1 MGQGHFAAELTAKRL
16 EAKAGLAMT
25 TELSRLVSIIE
36 YAQQSARMKA
46 SPVASVTAHDLFALW
61 EKAAQGRIG
70 VLVNP
75 DAGVEDDERWLVV
88 QRLQQSNPPA
98 IKSTVLKPWIELT
111 QEPYTAP
118 KLRQVV
124 SGQSL
129 IAAGTHRNVNQVE
142 GLNEEQK
149 RLPEVD
155 PKTTIDFDE
164 YENSGL
170 VRTDFSTYQSQQWN
184 HWSEHEK
191 TVRETIALYSK
202 LFTLKQQLEE
212 GIVEKALELA
222 WGVGVSVWDS
232 SGGKVAYPLI
242 TRLVELSLDEKTGA
256 IEIRPRDVQ
265 PRLELDWY
273 ASVDIQ
279 GVMAVEKAGREFF
292 QKVTQTLSPFDRGSF
307 EPMLRSAVTHLDPNG
322 VYRPD
327 QGSPEDRSVP
337 KLQANLVVTDTWV
350 LFARPRS
357 TNLFIQ
363 DLERFKEQLD
373 ANPDVLLPEAVC
385 AVVTDPATTNEEVL
399 LPEFRG
405 VSMSGGGDQS
415 TGASSSTASSG
426 KKAKDLFFPKPFND
440 EQVRIV
446 QLLEVSDGV
455 VVQGPPGTGKTH
467 TIANVISHYL
477 ANGKRVL
484 VTSMKDPALAVLRDQ
499 LPDDIRPLA
508 ISLLS
513 TELDGMKQFEHAIHK
528 IASEVQSIDRTATA
542 RQIVHLETNIDALHG
557 QMARLDYE
565 IARWAKANLERI
577 DLDGERIDPQ
587 DAAREVVQ
595 GEGQYEWLEDKL
607 DTSTS
612 FAPVLT
618 NEDIIKLR
626 EARRVLGQDIA
637 YLGAVL
643 PLHAEFPESRLLLQ
657 VHQDLGQFE
666 MLKKKVDAGQVPRLI
681 DSTQQTLAEA
691 TVLLADIESLDAKR
705 VEIANANRSW
715 TETIRNQIAQ
725 GQNTDVFQMLS
736 ALGRDLTKEKEVQK
750 DFYRRP
756 VSLPVGFESDP
767 ELATAVENL
776 ALGQSP
782 FGIKGVFGKGAQKE
796 LLKQVRVLEQA
807 QLQEPEDWRHVLRFL
822 EHRRRLRQLA
832 VRWIALANESGL
844 DALAGTEPEHG
855 LAALQQYR
863 LFEMIVDLVSAE
875 KSVSARAEKLFPS
888 FEPARRV
895 LSDVNATRLLAD
907 ALQHHIA
914 KNRLSIVWATK
925 EQFQKV
931 LQSKTGPIVAELRQ
945 FLEQILGNPS
955 VGDSQLQAQWTTL
968 MAELARVQGLSDS
981 LAVVMD
987 VTARIAENGAP
998 LWAAECRS
1006 PLTMASDSRL
1016 PDNWRMAWRLR
1027 RLATYLNTIDAR
1039 HALKKLMSDRLQV
1052 THDLARAYEDTVSKR
1067 TWLKLAENASPS
1079 IRAALAA
1086 YLTAI
1091 QRIPVTPGAKRAVR
1105 YRKDARDAAS
1115 AANPAVPCWIMPHYR
1130 ISESLPPELGC
1141 FDLVIIDEASQS
1153 DLAALPALL
1162 RAQKVLVVGD
1172 DKQVSPEGVGLEEQ
1186 KVKNLMT
1193 RFLQDQVPTYRPQL
1207 SPDRSLYDLF
1217 KVVFARSAVMLR
1229 EHFRSVPAII
1239 EYSKREFYNHELRP
1253 LRIPRTSERI
1263 DPPLVDVLV
1272 EDGFRSTGDINRPE
1286 AEFIVHEIQK
1296 LVRDERMDRRSIG
1309 VVSLL
1314 ADKQAMHIWEQLTDI
1329 LGPELMRRHHIACGD
1344 ARTFQGKERDVMF
1357 LSMVSAANDR
1367 GAVLSRDTFAQRFNV
1382 AASRA
1387 RDRMYLVRSL
1397 ELDQLSDKD
1406 TLRRGLIAHFSTPF
1420 LQDEESVADL
1430 RARCESPFELE
1441 VYDELTRRGFRV
1453 VPQVKVGSYRIDMV
1467 VEGAND
1473 ERLAIECDGDRY
1485 HGADKWPD
1493 DMKRQRILERAGW
1506 VFWREFASV
1515 FVRRRATVV
1524 EDLLNTLEERGI
1536 EPSTG
1541 ENTPQSVHCEF
1552 RRVRA
1557 SELVLSGLDDA
1568 LATKEDRS
1576 STVKTTAP
1584 EAMHVNN
1591 DPVEMQIEQMAASFS
1606 SQRLRDKG
1614 EVAKS
1619 AEPAAMETAVVVERS
1634 RTQSR
1639 TGTSRTTYSDEALRV
1654 YLDANGFT
1662 SEDNRGKNG
1671 ALWVHLDD
1679 EGSEPARQLAKW
1691 GFKYKA
1697 GRGWWRK

>member
-1 MGQGHFAAELTAKRL
+1 MPHQ
-16 EAKAGLAMT
+16 
-25 TELSRLVSIIE
+25 LSRLVSIIE

-46 SPVASVTAHDLFALW
+46 SPVASVTSHDLFALW
-61 EKAAQGRIG
+61 EKAAQGRVG

-75 DAGVEDDERWLVV
+75 DAAAEDDERWLVI
-88 QRLQQSNPPA
+88 QRLQQSNPPT
-98 IKSTVLKPWIELT
+98 IKSAVLKPWLELA
-111 QEPYTAP
+111 QDPYTAP

-124 SGQSL
+124 TGQSL
-129 IAAGTHRNVNQVE
+129 IAAGTHRKVNEVR
-142 GLNEEQK
+142 GLTEEQK
-149 RLPEVD
+149 RLPAVD
-155 PKTTIDFDE
+155 PKTTIDLGE
-164 YENSGL
+164 YDNSGQ
-170 VRTDFSTYQSQQWN
+170 VRSDFSTYQSQLWN

-191 TVRETIALYSK
+191 AVRETIALYSK

-232 SGGKVAYPLI
+232 SGGKVSYPLI

-256 IEIRPRDVQ
+256 LEIRPRDVH

-279 GVMAVEKAGREFF
+279 GVTAVEKAGREFF
-292 QKVTQTLSPFDRGSF
+292 QKATETLSPFDRGSF

-363 DLERFKEQLD
+363 DLERFKEQFD

-385 AVVTDPATTNEEVL
+385 AVVTDPATTNEEVP

-405 VSMSGGGDQS
+405 VSMSGGGGEF
-415 TGASSSTASSG
+415 TGASSSTASS
-426 KKAKDLFFPKPFND
+426 KKRVKDLFFPKPFND

-542 RQIVHLETNIDALHG
+542 RQIAQLETTIDVLHG

-565 IARWAKANLERI
+565 ITRWAKANLEPV

-607 DTSTS
+607 DTLAS
-612 FAPVLT
+612 FAPTLT

-637 YLGAVL
+637 YIESVL
-643 PLHAEFPESRLLLQ
+643 PSHGEFPQTGLLLQ

-666 MLKKKVDAGQVPRLI
+666 MLQKKVDAGHVPSLV
-681 DSTQQTLAEA
+681 DSSQQTLAA
-691 TVLLADIESLDAKR
+691 CSTLLADIEALDVKR
-705 VEIANANRSW
+705 VEIASACRSW
-715 TETIRNQIAQ
+715 IETVRNQIVQ
-725 GQNTDVFQMLS
+725 GQRAEVFQMLD
-736 ALGRDLTKEKEVQK
+736 ALGRELTQEKEVQRN
-750 DFYRRP
+750 FYRRP
-756 VSLPVGFESDP
+756 VELPVGFENDP
-767 ELATAVENL
+767 EIVAAVANL
-776 ALGQSP
+776 AEEQSP
-782 FGIKGVFGKGAQKE
+782 FGVMGVFGKSAQKQM
-796 LLKQVRVLEQA
+796 LKQVRVLERTD
-807 QLQEPEDWRHVLRFL
+807 LQEVEDWRHVRHFL

-832 VRWIALANESGL
+832 VRWNALAHESGL
-844 DALAGTEPEHG
+844 DSLPGTDPDHG
-855 LAALQQYR
+855 LMALQQFQV
-863 LFEMIVDLVSAE
+863 FELIVVVVAVE
-875 KSVSARAEKLFPS
+875 KSIAKRAGELFPF
-888 FEPARRV
+888 FEPTRRV
-895 LSDVNATRLLAD
+895 MYDAQATRLLAD
-907 ALQHHIA
+907 ALHHHLT
-914 KNRLSIVWATK
+914 KNRLSNVWATK
-925 EQFQKV
+925 EQF
-931 LQSKTGPIVAELRQ
+931 LRALDGKTGAIVSGLRR
-945 FLEQILGNPS
+945 FLADTLGNS
-955 VGDSQLQAQWTTL
+955 AIEAAQMQAQWTTL
-968 MAELARVQGLSDS
+968 MAELARVQGLSDA
-981 LAVVMD
+981 LAVVID

-998 LWAAECRS
+998 LWAAQCRL
-1006 PLTMASDSRL
+1006 PLTTATDPSL
-1016 PDNWRMAWRLR
+1016 PDIWRKAWRLR
-1027 RLATYLNTIDAR
+1027 RLATYLDAIDAQR
-1039 HALKKLMSDRLQV
+1039 ALKKLASERSQV
-1052 THDLARAYEDTVSKR
+1052 TRGLARAYEDTVSKR

-1086 YLTAI
+1086 YLTAMQKI
-1091 QRIPVTPGAKRAVR
+1091 GKGTRGAKRAVR
-1105 YRKDARDAAS
+1105 YRKDARDAAT
-1115 AANPAVPCWIMPHYR
+1115 AANPAVPCWIMPHHR

-1186 KVKNLMT
+1186 KVRNLMT

-1229 EHFRSVPAII
+1229 EHFRCVPAII

-1263 DPPLVDVLV
+1263 DPPLVDVLI
-1272 EDGFRSTGDINRPE
+1272 EDGFRSSGDINRPE
-1286 AEFIVHEIQK
+1286 AEFIVHEIHR
-1296 LVRDERMDRRSIG
+1296 LVRDERMAKRSIG
-1309 VVSLL
+1309 VVALL
-1314 ADKQAMHIWEQLTDI
+1314 ADKQAMYIWERLTDM

-1357 LSMVSAANDR
+1357 LSMVAAVNDR
-1367 GAVLSRDTFAQRFNV
+1367 GAALSRDTFAQRFNV

-1397 ELDQLSDKD
+1397 ELDQLSEKD

-1430 RARCESPFELE
+1430 RARCESPFEVE
-1441 VYDELTRRGFRV
+1441 VYDELTRRGFHV

-1467 VEGAND
+1467 VESSND

-1485 HGADKWPD
+1485 HGADKWAD

-1515 FVRRRATVV
+1515 FVRRRTTVI
-1524 EDLLNTLEERGI
+1524 EDLLNTLRERGI
-1536 EPSTG
+1536 EPSAG
-1541 ENTPQSVHCEF
+1541 ENTPRSVHCEF

-1557 SELVLSGLDDA
+1557 CELILSGFDDV
-1568 LATKEDRS
+1568 LAPKEDGS
-1576 STVKTTAP
+1576 SAVKTKAP
-1584 EAMHVNN
+1584 EAIQVNA
-1591 DPVEMQIEQMAASFS
+1591 DSEDMQTEKTAASFS
-1606 SQRLRDKG
+1606 SQSSSDKG
-1614 EVAKS
+1614 GVSRYTDRAVIE
-1619 AEPAAMETAVVVERS
+1619 AAAVPERS
-1634 RTQSR
+1634 HPQLH

-1654 YLDANGFT
+1654 FLDANGFT
-1662 SEDNRGKNG
+1662 SDDNRGKNG

-1679 EGSEPARQLAKW
+1679 EGSEPARQLVKW

>member
-1 MGQGHFAAELTAKRL
+1 
-16 EAKAGLAMT
+16 MT

-46 SPVASVTAHDLFALW
+46 SPAASVTSHDLFALW
-61 EKAAQGRIG
+61 EMAAQGRIG

-75 DAGVEDDERWLVV
+75 DETEEDDERWLVI

-98 IKSTVLKPWIELT
+98 IKSKLLKPWLELT

-129 IAAGTHRNVNQVE
+129 IAAGTHRKFKQAE
-142 GLNEEQK
+142 GLTEEQA

-155 PKTTIDFDE
+155 PKTTIDLGE
-164 YENSGL
+164 YEHSGQ
-170 VRTDFSTYQSQQWN
+170 VRTDFSTYQSQLWS

-202 LFTLKQQLEE
+202 LFTLKQQFEE

-232 SGGKVAYPLI
+232 SGGKVSYPLI
-242 TRLVELSLDEKTGA
+242 TRLVELSLDETTGA
-256 IEIRPRDVQ
+256 LEIRPRDVQ

-279 GVMAVEKAGREFF
+279 GVTAVEKAGREFF
-292 QKVTQTLSPFDRGSF
+292 QNAMQTLSPFDRGSF
-307 EPMLRSAVTHLDPNG
+307 EPILRSAVTHLDPNG

-337 KLQANLVVTDTWV
+337 KPQANLVVTDTWV

-357 TNLFIQ
+357 TNLFVQ

-373 ANPDVLLPEAVC
+373 AKQDLLLPEAVC

-405 VSMSGGGDQS
+405 VSMSGGGGQSLGASGS
-415 TGASSSTASSG
+415 TGG
-426 KKAKDLFFPKPFND
+426 KAKDLFFPKSFND

-542 RQIVHLETNIDALHG
+542 RQIAQLETTIDVLHG
-557 QMARLDYE
+557 QMARLDYD
-565 IARWAKANLERI
+565 ITRWAKTNLEPV

-587 DAAREVVQ
+587 DAAREIVQ

-607 DTSTS
+607 DTQAT
-612 FAPVLT
+612 FAPKLT
-618 NEDIIKLR
+618 NEDIIKLQ
-626 EARRVLGQDIA
+626 EARRVLAQDIA
-637 YLGAVL
+637 YIESFL
-643 PLHAEFPESRLLLQ
+643 PSHAEFPQSRLLLQ
-657 VHQDLGQFE
+657 VHQDLRQFE
-666 MLKKKVDAGQVPRLI
+666 MLKKKVDAGQVPGLV
-681 DSTQQTLAEA
+681 DSSQQALEA
-691 TVLLADIESLDAKR
+691 CSTLLADIEALNVKR
-705 VEIANANRSW
+705 AEIANASRPW
-715 TETIRNQIAQ
+715 TETVHNQIVQ
-725 GQNTDVFQMLS
+725 GQCAEAFQMLG
-736 ALGRDLTKEKEVQK
+736 ALGRDLTQEKEVQK
-750 DFYRRP
+750 NFFKRP
-756 VSLPVGFESDP
+756 VELPAGFEAAP
-767 ELATAVENL
+767 EIVTAVANL
-776 ALGQSP
+776 TEGQSP
-782 FGIKGVFGKGAQKE
+782 FGVLGVFGKSAQKQM
-796 LLKQVRVLEQA
+796 LKQVRVLEKTD
-807 QLQEPEDWRHVLRFL
+807 LRESEDWRHVRHFL

-832 VRWIALANESGL
+832 VRWNALAHESGL
-844 DALAGTEPEHG
+844 NLLPGTDPEHG
-855 LAALQQYR
+855 LMALQEFQV
-863 LFEMIVDLVSAE
+863 FERIVAVVTVE
-875 KSVSARAEKLFPS
+875 KSIAARAGKLFPL
-888 FEPARRV
+888 FEPTQRV
-895 LSDVNATRLLAD
+895 MHDAQATRLLAD
-907 ALQHHIA
+907 ALHHHLT
-914 KNRLSIVWATK
+914 KNRLSSVWATK
-925 EQFQKV
+925 EQFLRV
-931 LQSKTGPIVAELRQ
+931 LEGKTGAIVSDLRR
-945 FLEQILGNPS
+945 FLADTLGNPAIEE
-955 VGDSQLQAQWTTL
+955 SQMQAQWATL
-968 MAELARVQGLSDS
+968 MAELARVQGLSDALS
-981 LAVVMD
+981 VVID
-987 VTARIAENGAP
+987 VTTRMADNGAS
-998 LWAAECRS
+998 LWAAQCRL
-1006 PLTMASDSRL
+1006 PLTTATDPRL
-1016 PDNWRMAWRLR
+1016 PDSWRTAWRLR
-1027 RLATYLNTIDAR
+1027 RLATYLDTIDAQ
-1039 HALKKLMSDRLQV
+1039 HALKKLANDRSQV
-1052 THDLARAYEDTVSKR
+1052 TRDLARAYEDTVSKR

-1086 YLTAI
+1086 YLTAMQKI
-1091 QRIPVTPGAKRAVR
+1091 GKGSRGAKRAVR
-1105 YRKDARDAAS
+1105 YRKDARDAAA
-1115 AANPAVPCWIMPHYR
+1115 AANPAVPCWIMPHHR

-1141 FDLVIIDEASQS
+1141 FHLVIIDEASQS
-1153 DLAALPALL
+1153 DLSALPALL

-1172 DKQVSPEGVGLEEQ
+1172 DKQVSPDGVGLEEQ
-1186 KVKNLMT
+1186 KVRNLMT

-1229 EHFRSVPAII
+1229 EHFRCVPAII
-1239 EYSKREFYNHELRP
+1239 EYSKREFYNHELQP

-1263 DPPLVDVLV
+1263 DPPLVDVLI
-1272 EDGFRSTGDINRPE
+1272 EDGFRSGDINRPE
-1286 AEFIVHEIQK
+1286 AEFIVHEIHK
-1296 LVRDERMDRRSIG
+1296 LVRDERMAKRSIG
-1309 VVSLL
+1309 VVTLL
-1314 ADKQAMHIWEQLTDI
+1314 ADKQAMYIWERLTDT
-1329 LGPELMRRHHIACGD
+1329 LGPELMRQHHIACGD
-1344 ARTFQGKERDVMF
+1344 AKTFQGKERDVMF
-1357 LSMVSAANDR
+1357 LSMVSAVNDR
-1367 GAVLSRDTFAQRFNV
+1367 GATPSRDTFAQRYNV

-1397 ELDQLSDKD
+1397 ELDQLSDND

-1420 LQDEESVADL
+1420 LQDEKSVADL
-1430 RARCESPFELE
+1430 RAQCESPFELE
-1441 VYDELTRRGFRV
+1441 VYDELTRRGFHV
-1453 VPQVKVGSYRIDMV
+1453 IPQVKVGSYRIDMV

-1485 HGADKWPD
+1485 HGADKWAD
-1493 DMKRQRILERAGW
+1493 DMNRQRILERAGW

-1515 FVRRRATVV
+1515 FVRRRAMVV
-1524 EDLLNTLEERGI
+1524 EDLLNTLGTHGI

-1541 ENTPQSVHCEF
+1541 ENTPKSVHFEF

-1557 SELVLSGLDDA
+1557 SELVLSGFDDD

-1576 STVKTTAP
+1576 STVKTEAP
-1584 EAMHVNN
+1584 EAMHVNH
-1591 DPVEMQIEQMAASFS
+1591 DPVDIQIKQTVASFS
-1606 SQRLRDKG
+1606 SQPSNDKG
-1614 EVAKS
+1614 EALRPTELAVI
-1619 AEPAAMETAVVVERS
+1619 EAAAVVERS
-1634 RTQSR
+1634 RIQSR
-1639 TGTSRTTYSDEALRV
+1639 AGTSQTVYSDEALRV
-1654 YLDANGFT
+1654 FLDAHGFT

-1671 ALWVHLDD
+1671 VLWVHLDD
-1679 EGSEPARQLAKW
+1679 ESSKTARLLAKW

>member
-1 MGQGHFAAELTAKRL
+1 
-16 EAKAGLAMT
+16 MT

-46 SPVASVTAHDLFALW
+46 SPAASVTSHDLFALW
-61 EKAAQGRIG
+61 EKAAQGQKG

-75 DAGVEDDERWLVV
+75 DATEEDDERWLVI
-88 QRLQQSNPPA
+88 QRLQQSNPPT
-98 IKSTVLKPWIELT
+98 IKSKVLKPWLELT

-118 KLRQVV
+118 QLRQVV

-129 IAAGTHRNVNQVE
+129 IAAGTHRKFNQE
-142 GLNEEQK
+142 GSLTEEQA

-155 PKTTIDFDE
+155 PKTTIDLGE
-164 YENSGL
+164 YMHSGQ
-170 VRTDFSTYQSQQWN
+170 VRTDFSTYQTQLWN
-184 HWSEHEK
+184 HWSEYEK
-191 TVRETIALYSK
+191 AVRETIALYSK
-202 LFTLKQQLEE
+202 LFTLKQQFEE
-212 GIVEKALELA
+212 GIVDKALELA

-232 SGGKVAYPLI
+232 SGGKVSYPLI

-256 IEIRPRDVQ
+256 LEIRPRDVQ

-279 GVMAVEKAGREFF
+279 GVTAVEKAGREFF
-292 QKVTQTLSPFDRGSF
+292 QKATQTLSPFDRGTF
-307 EPMLRSAVTHLDPNG
+307 EPILRSAVTHLDPNG
-322 VYRPD
+322 VYLPD

-337 KLQANLVVTDTWV
+337 RPQANLVVTDTWV

-373 ANPDVLLPEAVC
+373 ANQDLLLPEAVR
-385 AVVTDPATTNEEVL
+385 AVVTDPATTNEEVP

-405 VSMSGGGDQS
+405 VSMSGGSGQS
-415 TGASSSTASSG
+415 TGASGSTA

-542 RQIVHLETNIDALHG
+542 RQIAQLETAIDVLHG
-557 QMARLDYE
+557 RMERLDYD
-565 IARWAKANLERI
+565 ITRWAKANLEPV

-607 DTSTS
+607 DTLAS
-612 FAPVLT
+612 FAPKLT

-637 YLGAVL
+637 YIESVL
-643 PLHAEFPESRLLLQ
+643 PSHGEFPQSRLLLQ

-666 MLKKKVDAGQVPRLI
+666 MLKKKVDAGQVPGLV
-681 DSTQQTLAEA
+681 DSSQQTLEA
-691 TVLLADIESLDAKR
+691 CSALLADIEALDVKR
-705 VEIANANRSW
+705 AEIVSSCWSW
-715 TETIRNQIAQ
+715 AETVHTQLVQ
-725 GQNTDVFQMLS
+725 GQCAEVFQMLD
-736 ALGRDLTKEKEVQK
+736 ALGCELTQEKEVQTS
-750 DFYRRP
+750 FYRRP
-756 VSLPVGFESDP
+756 VELPVGFEADP
-767 ELATAVENL
+767 EIVAAVANL
-776 ALGQSP
+776 TNGQSP
-782 FGIKGVFGKGAQKE
+782 FGVMGIFGKSAQKQ
-796 LLKQVRVLEQA
+796 LLKQVRVLEKTD
-807 QLQEPEDWRHVLRFL
+807 LQEVEDWRHVRHFL

-832 VRWIALANESGL
+832 VRWNALAHESGL
-844 DALAGTEPEHG
+844 DSLPGTDHEHG
-855 LAALQQYR
+855 LLALQQFQV
-863 LFEMIVDLVSAE
+863 FELIVEVVAVE
-875 KSVSARAEKLFPS
+875 NSVATRAGELFPF
-888 FEPARRV
+888 FEPTRRV
-895 LSDVNATRLLAD
+895 MHDAQATRLLVD
-907 ALQHHIA
+907 ALRHHLT
-914 KNRLSIVWATK
+914 KNRLSNVWETK
-925 EQFQKV
+925 EQFLRV
-931 LQSKTGPIVAELRQ
+931 FEGKTGAIVLDLRR
-945 FLEQILGNPS
+945 FLADTLGNP
-955 VGDSQLQAQWTTL
+955 GIDESQMQAQWATL
-968 MAELARVQGLSDS
+968 MAELARVQGLSDA
-981 LAVVMD
+981 LAVVID
-987 VTARIAENGAP
+987 VTTRMAENGAP
-998 LWAAECRS
+998 LWAAQCRL
-1006 PLTMASDSRL
+1006 PLTTATDPRL
-1016 PDNWRMAWRLR
+1016 PDSWRKAWRLR
-1027 RLATYLNTIDAR
+1027 RLATYLDAIDAQR
-1039 HALKKLMSDRLQV
+1039 VLKKLASERAQV
-1052 THDLARAYEDTVSKR
+1052 TRGLARAYEDTVSKR

-1086 YLTAI
+1086 YLTAMQKI
-1091 QRIPVTPGAKRAVR
+1091 GKGTRGAKRAVR
-1105 YRKDARDAAS
+1105 YRKDARDAAA

-1186 KVKNLMT
+1186 KVRNLMT

-1229 EHFRSVPAII
+1229 EHFRCVPAII

-1263 DPPLVDVLV
+1263 DPPLVDVLI
-1272 EDGFRSTGDINRPE
+1272 EDGFRSSGDINRPE
-1286 AEFIVHEIQK
+1286 AEFIVHEIHK
-1296 LVRDERMDRRSIG
+1296 LVRDERMAKRSIG
-1309 VVSLL
+1309 VVALL
-1314 ADKQAMHIWEQLTDI
+1314 ADKQAMYIWERLTDT
-1329 LGPELMRRHHIACGD
+1329 LGPELIRRHHIACGD

-1357 LSMVSAANDR
+1357 LSMVSAINDR
-1367 GAVLSRDTFAQRFNV
+1367 GAALSRDTFAQRFNV

-1397 ELDQLSDKD
+1397 ELDQLSDND

-1420 LQDEESVADL
+1420 LQDEKSVADL

-1441 VYDELTRRGFRV
+1441 VYDELTRRGFHV
-1453 VPQVKVGSYRIDMV
+1453 IPQVKVGSYRIDMV

-1485 HGADKWPD
+1485 HGADKWAD
-1493 DMKRQRILERAGW
+1493 DMNRQRILERAGW

-1524 EDLLNTLEERGI
+1524 EDLLNTLGARGI

-1541 ENTPQSVHCEF
+1541 ENIPKSVHSEF
-1552 RRVRA
+1552 RRVRS
-1557 SELVLSGLDDA
+1557 SELVLSGFDDA
-1568 LATKEDRS
+1568 LATKENHS
-1576 STVKTTAP
+1576 STVKTEAP
-1584 EAMHVNN
+1584 EAVHINT
-1591 DPVEMQIEQMAASFS
+1591 DPVEIQTKQTAASFS
-1606 SQRLRDKG
+1606 SPPSNDKG
-1614 EVAKS
+1614 EVPRLT
-1619 AEPAAMETAVVVERS
+1619 EPAAKEAPVVVERS
-1634 RTQSR
+1634 QTQPR
-1639 TGTSRTTYSDEALRV
+1639 TGTSAYTDEAFREFLH
-1654 YLDANGFT
+1654 ANGFK
-1662 SEDNRGKNG
+1662 SEDNRMKNG
-1671 ALWVHLDD
+1671 ALWVHLGAED
-1679 EGSEPARQLAKW
+1679 SEPARQLAKW